1 MITPFQRSQRGNRIT
16 STRLKKGLEARGYT
30 IDLVSLEETDAVLQ
44 LEEKLKNKHY
54 AFIHA
59 FHALH
64 WGRLLEKLPRMQEIP
79 ILLTTTGTDL
89 HFDLHG
95 KDATLIKKS
104 LFSAQKI
111 VCFHQDFIALISA
124 RYPALLPRLMVI
136 PQGIEF
142 PPVDAPTSLP
152 VDFQQDDFIFFFPS
166 GLRPVKN
173 FELLIDALEKIQPDY
188 PHMKLLIIGAI
199 IDPQYGQK
207 ILARIKTLPW
217 VTYLG
222 EIPHENVPDLI
233 LRANVVVNSSQ
244 AEGQPQGALEAMSLG
259 LPCILTA
266 VPGNLHII
274 EDGREGFYVH
284 NAAELA
290 KAARLFMD
298 NPQLTKTMGLAAR
311 ELVAKYFSREN
322 ELNAYVDLYRQLVIK

>member
-1 MITPFQRSQRGNRIT
+1 MITPFQRSQRGNSIT
-16 STRLKKGLEARGYT
+16 SSRLKKGLEARGYA

-44 LEEKLKNKHY
+44 LKQNLNDNPY
-54 AFIHA
+54 ALIHA

-89 HFDLHG
+89 HFDLQG
-95 KDATLIKKS
+95 KDAALIKKS
-104 LFSAQKI
+104 LFSAQII
-111 VCFHQDFIALISA
+111 VCFHQDFIALMSA

-136 PQGIEF
+136 PQGIDF

-152 VDFQQDDFIFFFPS
+152 VEFHQDDFIFFFPS

-188 PHMKLLIIGAI
+188 PHLKLLIIGAV

-207 ILARIKTLPW
+207 ILARIKTLSW

-222 EIPHENVPDLI
+222 EIPHENVRDLI
-233 LRANVVVNSSQ
+233 LRANVVINTSQ

-274 EDGREGFYVH
+274 EAGREGFYVH

-290 KAARLFMD
+290 LVARTFLD
-298 NPQLTKTMGLAAR
+298 NPQLTQTMGQAAR
-311 ELVAKYFSREN
+311 ELVEKNFSLEN
-322 ELNAYVDLYRQLVIK
+322 ELNAYADLYRQLLVK

>member
-1 MITPFQRSQRGNRIT
+1 
-16 STRLKKGLEARGYT
+16 
-30 IDLVSLEETDAVLQ
+30 
-44 LEEKLKNKHY
+44 
-54 AFIHA
+54 
-59 FHALH
+59 
-64 WGRLLEKLPRMQEIP
+64 MQEIP

-284 NAAELA
+284 NAAELT